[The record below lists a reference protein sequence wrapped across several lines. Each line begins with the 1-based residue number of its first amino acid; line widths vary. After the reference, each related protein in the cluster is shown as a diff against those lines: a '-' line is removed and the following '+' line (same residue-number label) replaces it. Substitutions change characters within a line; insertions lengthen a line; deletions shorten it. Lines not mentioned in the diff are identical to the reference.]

1 MYFTNKELI
10 LFDLDGTLVDSA
22 PDLALSLNMMLE
34 SLDKKP
40 YPLETIH
47 SWVGNGALTLTKRA
61 LSGSKEIDTTLDTQL
76 VNQALDLFL
85 KFYAKNVC
93 VKTQPYDGVK
103 ETLKYL
109 QDKNYKMAIVTNKP
123 YAYIEPIL
131 TTLKL
136 EDFFTLYIGADS
148 LDKKKPDP
156 MPLLHLSSTL
166 NVAVQNCVMVG
177 DSKNDI
183 IASQAANMES
193 IAVSYGYNYD
203 EDIAI
208 YKPTVIIDSF
218 SQIQE
223 LL

>member
-1 MYFTNKELI
+1 
-10 LFDLDGTLVDSA
+10 
-22 PDLALSLNMMLE
+22 
-34 SLDKKP
+34 
-40 YPLETIH
+40 
-47 SWVGNGALTLTKRA
+47 
-61 LSGSKEIDTTLDTQL
+61 
-76 VNQALDLFL
+76 
-85 KFYAKNVC
+85 
-93 VKTQPYDGVK
+93 
-103 ETLKYL
+103 
-109 QDKNYKMAIVTNKP
+109 
-123 YAYIEPIL
+123 
-131 TTLKL
+131 
-136 EDFFTLYIGADS
+136 
-148 LDKKKPDP
+148 